1 MPFHTEITH
10 RPIRVLALS
19 RYGRLGA
26 SSRLRIVQYEP
37 YLSAVGVELT
47 ISPFFDD
54 DYLRNIYAGGGKG
67 GGSARAFVRRYK
79 TIKQC
84 RDADIIWLEKEV
96 FPWFPWIAEHA
107 LMPSGVPIVSDY
119 DDAIF
124 HNYDLHRLRLVRRLL
139 GRKIDKVMAGSSLVT
154 AGNAYLVKRARDAGA
169 AKVEIVPTVVDTGV
183 YTLREKH
190 ADVRDC
196 VHIGWIG
203 TPSTWAAYME
213 PMMPMLQEVATKSG
227 VRLRAVGAGAA
238 ASANSILDNVAWS
251 EEAEVS
257 EIQKM
262 DIGLMPL
269 TDTPWARG
277 KCGYKLIQYM
287 ACGLPVIASP
297 VGVNSEI
304 IEHGVNGFLATSEAE
319 WREALNT
326 LLADPDLRARMGA
339 KGRRKVEEQYSL
351 QVWGPRVAALLTEV
365 AQRSKQET
373 VC

>member
-1 MPFHTEITH
+1 M
-10 RPIRVLALS
+10 
-19 RYGRLGA
+19 
-26 SSRLRIVQYEP
+26 QYEP
-37 YLSAVGVELT
+37 YLSAVGVDLT
-47 ISPFFDD
+47 ILPFFDD
-54 DYLRNIYAGGGKG
+54 DYLRNIYAGVGKG
-67 GGSARAFVRRYK
+67 GGPARAFVQRYK
-79 TIKQC
+79 AVRQF
-84 RDADIIWLEKEV
+84 RDTDVIWLEKEA
-96 FPWFPWIAEHA
+96 FPWLPWMIEHV
-107 LMPSGVPIVSDY
+107 LLPSDVPIVSDY

-124 HNYDLHRLRLVRRLL
+124 HNYDLHRLGLVRRFL

-154 AGNAYLVKRARDAGA
+154 AGNAYLAQRARDAGA
-169 AKVEIVPTVVDTGV
+169 AKVEIIPTVVDADV
-183 YTLREKH
+183 YTLREKYVDV
-190 ADVRDC
+190 ADRVQ
-196 VHIGWIG
+196 IGWIG

-213 PMMPMLQEVATKSG
+213 PMMPMLQSVAVKTG
-227 VRLRAVGAGAA
+227 ARLRVVGAGAA
-238 ASANSILDNVAWS
+238 ASPNSILDNVAWS
-251 EEAEVS
+251 EGAEVS

-304 IEHGVNGFLATSEAE
+304 VEHGVNGFLATSEAE
-319 WREALNT
+319 WREALIT

-365 AQRSKQET
+365 AQRGKLGT